1 MQMMV
6 TSQRMAWSLPEL
18 ASLLGLSLGFLR
30 KEARRGTLRT
40 RRIGRR
46 LLVLEPDLRSFLD
59 AALNERADPP
69 TGRATSRATHVG

>member
-18 ASLLGLSLGFLR
+18 ASLLGLSIGFLR

-46 LLVLEPDLRSFLD
+46 LLVLEPDLRSFLEGAINE
-59 AALNERADPP
+59 AADGPA
-69 TGRATSRATHVG
+69 TGRAARVG